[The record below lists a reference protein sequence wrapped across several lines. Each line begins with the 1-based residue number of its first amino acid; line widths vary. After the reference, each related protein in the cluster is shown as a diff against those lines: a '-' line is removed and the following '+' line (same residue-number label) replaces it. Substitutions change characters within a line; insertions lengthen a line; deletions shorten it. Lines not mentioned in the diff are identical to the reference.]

1 MTIRYQVNLADP
13 EAHEFEI
20 VLSFRASPG
29 TPTRLTLPAW
39 IPGSYMIRD
48 FARNLLDL
56 RAHDS
61 EGALLPVRKTDKQTW
76 LLGELAGQVQVSYRV
91 YAFDESVR
99 AAYLDNTR
107 AYFNGTSLF
116 LRVIGAEQALH
127 EVQVVAPGAAALRGW
142 QVATSMPA
150 VAMDAAGFGTYQA
163 EGYTRLIDHPFEI
176 SAHAATGFDLQG
188 VRHDMVFV
196 DAPGVDLERITA
208 DVAPIC
214 GEHVAMFGDL
224 PVTRYLFM
232 TLATAGGYGGLE
244 HCESTSL
251 MCKRSD
257 LPYPNTTKIDKGYR
271 TFLAL
276 CSHEYFHLWNV
287 KRIAPAVVA
296 AADLAGEAHTELLWA
311 FEGITSYYDELALPR
326 AGVIARDDYLDMLA
340 PAVTRYL
347 RNPGRLR
354 QSVAE
359 SSFDAWTKFYKQDE
373 NAPNAIVSYYN
384 KGALVAFGLDL
395 LIRTRSDDR
404 LSLDDLMRLLWRK
417 YGQPGQGVPERA
429 IEQELAELLGSPVDR
444 FFADYVYGTEELP
457 LEAWF
462 AGFGVGMR
470 RRSAK
475 DAADQGGF
483 GATPQEPATTPAVLL
498 ATTEEQA
505 GVLRLTRVLAGG
517 AAQQAGLCPGDQLLA
532 IDGER
537 CTEANLFELLRRKPL
552 GEAVE
557 LSYFRRDR
565 LQQVL
570 LPLLPAPPDT
580 CDLYWLD
587 EAQLAPAV
595 RARRESWL
603 RSAREARHATA

>member
-1 MTIRYQVNLADP
+1 MTIRYQINLAEP

-20 VLSFRASPG
+20 VLSFQAPAG
-29 TPTRLTLPAW
+29 TPIRVTLPAW

-48 FARNLLDL
+48 FARNLLDV

-61 EGALLPVRKTDKQTW
+61 HGSLLPLRKTDKQTW
-76 LLGELAGQVQVSYRV
+76 LLSEVEGQVQISYRV

-99 AAYLDNTR
+99 SAYFDNTR

-116 LRVIGAEQALH
+116 LRVNGADHDAH
-127 EVQVVAPGAAALRGW
+127 EVHIVAPGAGCMQDWRI
-142 QVATSMPA
+142 ATSMPA
-150 VAMDAAGFGTYQA
+150 VAIDAAGFGIYRA
-163 EGYTRLIDHPFEI
+163 DGYAHLIDHPFEI
-176 SAHAATGFDLQG
+176 SAHAATGFELQG
-188 VRHDMVFV
+188 IRHDLVFV
-196 DAPGVDLERITA
+196 DAPGADLARIA
-208 DVAPIC
+208 RDLAPIC
-214 GEHVAMFGDL
+214 AEHVAMFGDL
-224 PVTRYLFM
+224 PVSRYLFM
-232 TLATAGGYGGLE
+232 ALATAAGYGGLE
-244 HCESTSL
+244 HRESTSL

-257 LPYPNTTKIDKGYR
+257 LPYANTTKIGKGYR

-287 KRIAPAVVA
+287 KRIAPAAVSA
-296 AADLAGEAHTELLWA
+296 SDLAAEAHTELLWA

-326 AGVIARDDYLDMLA
+326 SGVIARDDYLDMLA

-347 RNPGRLR
+347 RNPGRQR

-384 KGALVAFGLDL
+384 KGALVALGLDQ
-395 LIRTRSDDR
+395 LIRTRSDER
-404 LSLDDLMRLLWRK
+404 LSLDDLMRLLWRR
-417 YGQPGQGVPERA
+417 YGQTGQGVPERA
-429 IEQELAELLGSPVDR
+429 IERELAELLGAPVER
-444 FFADYVYGTEELP
+444 FFAAYVYGTEELP
-457 LEAWF
+457 LEAWL

-483 GATPQEPATTPAVLL
+483 STTPGDPVEAGAVLL

-505 GVLRLTRVLAGG
+505 GILRLTRVLAGG

-537 CTEANLFELLRRKPL
+537 CTEANLPELLGRKPL
-552 GEAVE
+552 GESVE
-557 LSYFRRDR
+557 ITYFRRDR
-565 LQQVL
+565 LQQGL

-580 CDLYWLD
+580 CDLYWLED
-587 EAQLAPAV
+587 VQLEPIV
-595 RARRESWL
+595 QARRETWL
-603 RSAREARHATA
+603 RSAQEARHASG